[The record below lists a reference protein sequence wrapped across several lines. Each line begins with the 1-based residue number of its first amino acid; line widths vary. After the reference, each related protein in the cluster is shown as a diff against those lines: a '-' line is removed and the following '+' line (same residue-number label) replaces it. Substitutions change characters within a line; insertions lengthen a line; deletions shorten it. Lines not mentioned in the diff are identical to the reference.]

1 MNNEIGR
8 ILIIGAGSTGASVA
22 YHLAK
27 DSKNEII
34 IMDKAG
40 IGAGMTSFST
50 AIVRTHYSNKI
61 VAKMASDS
69 LNELKNFGNIGESG
83 FVKEGMLTI
92 ANDRLKSRLEDNTK
106 MLGELGIKEEFYSPA
121 EASRKFPYINFGDS
135 SLVSYEPDSGYA
147 DPVTTTNSYAKKAIE
162 LGVKYVKDEA
172 MEIMGNGTGG
182 TAVKTKLGNN
192 IAFDRLILCTNVWTN
207 YLLERS
213 GVSSTNLLPIN
224 VSAHPVVL
232 YRRPPLLKG
241 PRAIISDLIN
251 RDYYKPEGDTLL
263 SGGNLHA
270 ELDDNIVNPNTF
282 NDNVP
287 MDYILEYTERIVK
300 RLPDMKDATL
310 QGSYYGMY
318 DNTPDEE
325 PIIDT
330 LEKLGFNN
338 VICNIGLSGHG
349 FKLAPSL
356 GKMTADLVLGREN
369 QDLQY
374 FKLERFKNGQSHF
387 RKYDGISTVA

>member
-8 ILIIGAGSTGASVA
+8 IVIIGAGSTGASVA

-27 DSKNEII
+27 DSKSEII

-61 VAKMASDS
+61 VAKMARDS

-83 FVKEGMLTI
+83 FVKEGMLTL
-92 ANDRLKSRLEDNTK
+92 ADNRLKSRLEDNTK
-106 MLGELGIKEEFYSPA
+106 MLGELGINEELYTPE
-121 EASRKFPYINFGDS
+121 EASRKFPHINFEDS

-147 DPVTTTNSYAKKAIE
+147 DPVTTTNSYANKAIE
-162 LGVKYVKDEA
+162 LGVKFVKDEA
-172 MEIMGNGTGG
+172 IEIIGNGAIGKS
-182 TAVKTKLGNN
+182 VKTKHGNN
-192 IAFDRLILCTNVWTN
+192 ISFDRIILCTNVWTN
-207 YLLERS
+207 YLLENS
-213 GVSSTNLLPIN
+213 CVSRTNLLPIN
-224 VSAHPVVL
+224 VSAHPVVM
-232 YRRPPLLKG
+232 YRRPPSLKG

-251 RDYYKPEGDTLL
+251 RDYYKPEGGTLL

-287 MDYILEYTERIVK
+287 MEYILEYTERIVK

-330 LEKLGFNN
+330 LDSLGFKN

-349 FKLAPSL
+349 FKLSPSL
-356 GKMTADLVLGREN
+356 GKMTADLVLGMEN
-369 QDLQY
+369 PDLKY
-374 FKLERFKNGQSHF
+374 FKLERFKNGQSYF
-387 RKYDGISTVA
+387 KKYDGISTVA